1 MSRLEENKR
10 LCELFGKRAKETPAG
25 GFEEIAAWQLGAIS
39 SYLADISRS
48 LAVMADK
55 VEPKEKA
62 TVAAESQ
69 NDDLDENQI
78 STIHH
83 RISDAL
89 KETIET
95 REKLIRKTKIE
106 TLKSLKDEIIEC
118 YCKVENDYDHG
129 MNYGLYMATQLID
142 EHLKETCE

>member
-1 MSRLEENKR
+1 MSRIEENKK
-10 LCELFGKRAKETPAG
+10 LCERFNKMAKEKPEG
-25 GFEEIAAWQLGAIS
+25 LFPEMVVWMLGAIS
-39 SYLADISRS
+39 SYLTDISKS

-55 VEPKEKA
+55 
-62 TVAAESQ
+62 AESQ

-78 STIHH
+78 SAIHY

-89 KETIET
+89 KETLET
-95 REKLIRKTKIE
+95 REGLIRKTKIE
-106 TLKSLKDEIIEC
+106 TLTSLKDKIIEC

-142 EHLKETCE
+142 ERLKEVSE

>member
-1 MSRLEENKR
+1 MSRIEENKR
-10 LCELFGKRAKETPAG
+10 LCELFEKRAKETPVG

-39 SYLADISRS
+39 SYLTDISRS

-55 VEPKEKA
+55 
-62 TVAAESQ
+62 AECQ

-78 STIHH
+78 SAIHH

-118 YCKVENDYDHG
+118 YCEVENDYDHG
-129 MNYGLYMATQLID
+129 RNNGMYIVTQLID
-142 EHLKETCE
+142 EHLKEMCE